1 MSLPEQ
7 AATLP
12 RAPGARSESSEQP
25 LRRLRRLRSARPG
38 LHHLALAGVL
48 ALSAVL
54 NVHRL
59 SQNGYGNIFYS
70 AGIKSMLRSWHNF
83 FFVSFDPGGLIM
95 VDKPPLG
102 LWVQATSAKL
112 FGFSPLGVLL
122 PEAVIGVLSVAL
134 LYLVLARRL
143 GGSAGVA
150 GALAL
155 AVFPSFVA
163 VSRTNN
169 VDALLI
175 LLMILA
181 CEAAL
186 RACERGRWGALLC
199 SGALVGLA
207 FNTKTLAAFLIVPPI
222 ALAFLL
228 CAPGSLRR
236 RLVQLL
242 AAGAV
247 LLAVSAAW
255 MLAVELTPASQRPFV
270 GSSTDNTELGL
281 TFSYNGFG
289 RVGGQTGG
297 PGQIPVG
304 AGGVAK
310 RVIPGNGAAAKPSP
324 VRTVKAPSAPPVFL
338 ANGRERNPIA
348 FGEGVGPLRL
358 FERGLGNQG
367 AWLLPFALV
376 GLLGFA
382 LLVLMPEH
390 GRTARGGGHEL
401 GERET
406 RADAAPGS
414 PRSPAG
420 PADPPARSLPDRRWP
435 IFDRSRLAVLIVLGG
450 WLLVEAAVLSL
461 SKGIVHPYY
470 VSALGPGVAAMFGAG
485 AYAFA
490 QFARRRDWRLLLLA
504 GAAAA
509 TVPAQLVLLHR
520 DRYMSW
526 FTAPLIAATLAALL
540 LVGLLALVPPLR
552 RLAPAAIAL
561 LLGVLLIA
569 PGVYAASNWLAP
581 VQSTFPAAGPR
592 AAAGPGGYGVN
603 DEHIKVDRALLA
615 YVESHGAAARWS
627 VLADASNTASP
638 MILLGGRAGSLG
650 GFSGTDPALDGP
662 GLGAYVRHD
671 AARYVILG
679 GEFSTRGGTKATEA
693 VQRVCRVVPTRTW
706 LPRPLQPNGL
716 ILFDCA
722 GRAQALAAA

>member
-1 MSLPEQ
+1 MSAPEQ
-7 AATLP
+7 AVSLP
-12 RAPGARSESSEQP
+12 RSQETPARSFE
-25 LRRLRRLRSARPG
+25 RLRGVRLGP
-38 LHHLALAGVL
+38 HHLALAGVL
-48 ALSAVL
+48 ALSAVV
-54 NVHRL
+54 NMHRI

-70 AGIKSMLRSWHNF
+70 AGVKSMLRSWHNF

-102 LWVQATSAKL
+102 LWVQALSAKL
-112 FGFSPLGVLL
+112 FGFTPLAVLL
-122 PEAVIGVLSVAL
+122 PEAIIGVLSVAL
-134 LYLVLARRL
+134 LYFVLARRL
-143 GGSAGVA
+143 GGWAGVA

-163 VSRTNN
+163 ISRTNN

-207 FNTKTLAAFLIVPPI
+207 FNTKTLAAYLIVPGI

-228 CAPGSLRR
+228 CAPGSLRK
-236 RLVQLL
+236 RLLQLL

-270 GSSTDNTELGL
+270 GSSTDNSELGL

-304 AGGVAK
+304 TGGVAK
-310 RVIPGNGAAAKPSP
+310 RVAPGKGGAAKPSP
-324 VRTVKAPSAPPVFL
+324 VHTVKAPSAPPVFL

-348 FGEGVGPLRL
+348 FGGPVGPLRL
-358 FERGLGNQG
+358 FERGLGSQG

-382 LLVLMPEH
+382 LLVLMPE
-390 GRTARGGGHEL
+390 R
-401 GERET
+401 GERESRLIVGPST
-406 RADAAPGS
+406 EAGQPGAAAP
-414 PRSPAG
+414 PR
-420 PADPPARSLPDRRWP
+420 RFPDRRDP
-435 IFDRSRLAVLIVLGG
+435 RLALLVVLGG
-450 WLLVEAAVLSL
+450 WLLAEAAVLSL

-490 QFARRRDWRLLLLA
+490 QFAGRRDWRLLLLA

-520 DRYMSW
+520 DHYMPW
-526 FTAPLIAATLAALL
+526 FTAPLIAATIAALL
-540 LVGLLALVPPLR
+540 LVAALSLMPALR
-552 RLAPAAIAL
+552 RLAPGAIAL
-561 LLGVLLIA
+561 LVGVLCIA
-569 PGVYAASNWLAP
+569 PAVYAASNWLAP

-592 AAAGPGGYGVN
+592 AASGPGGYGVN
-603 DEHIKVDRALLA
+603 DEHVKVDRSLLDYA
-615 YVESHGAAARWS
+615 EGHRAGTRWS
-627 VLADASNTASP
+627 VLVDAANTASP
-638 MILLGGRAGSLG
+638 MILLGGQAGSLG
-650 GFSGTDPALDGP
+650 GFSGTDPALDGR
-662 GLGAYVRHD
+662 GLGAYV
-671 AARYVILG
+671 AAGKARYVLLG

-706 LPRPLQPNGL
+706 LPRPLEPNGL

-722 GRAQALAAA
+722 GRARPLAAS

>member
-1 MSLPEQ
+1 MSAPERAVSLPSSRE
-7 AATLP
+7 TH
-12 RAPGARSESSEQP
+12 ARSLE
-25 LRRLRRLRSARPG
+25 RLRGVRFGP
-38 LHHLALAGVL
+38 HHLALAGVL
-48 ALSAVL
+48 ALSAIV

-70 AGIKSMLRSWHNF
+70 AGVKSMLHSWHNF

-102 LWVQATSAKL
+102 LWVQALSAKL
-112 FGFSPLGVLL
+112 FGFTPLAVLL
-122 PEAVIGVLSVAL
+122 PEAIIGVLSVAL

-143 GGSAGVA
+143 GGWAGVA

-163 VSRTNN
+163 ISRTNN

-199 SGALVGLA
+199 SGAVVGLA
-207 FNTKTLAAFLIVPPI
+207 FNCKTLAAYLIVPGI
-222 ALAFLL
+222 TLAFLL
-228 CAPGSLRR
+228 CAPGSLRK
-236 RLVQLL
+236 RLLQLL
-242 AAGAV
+242 AGGAV

-255 MLAVELTPASQRPFV
+255 MLAVELTPASERPFV
-270 GSSTDNTELGL
+270 GSSTDNSELGL

-304 AGGVAK
+304 TGGVGK
-310 RVIPGNGAAAKPSP
+310 RVAPGKGGSVKPSP
-324 VRTVKAPSAPPVFL
+324 VHTVKAPSAPPVFL
-338 ANGRERNPIA
+338 SNGRERNPIA
-348 FGEGVGPLRL
+348 FGGPVGPLRL

-382 LLVLMPEH
+382 LLVLMPERGEPESRVGEELPPR
-390 GRTARGGGHEL
+390 GR
-401 GERET
+401 
-406 RADAAPGS
+406 
-414 PRSPAG
+414 
-420 PADPPARSLPDRRWP
+420 PDRRDP
-435 IFDRSRLAVLIVLGG
+435 RLAVLIVLGS
-450 WLLVEAAVLSL
+450 WLLAEAAVLSL

-490 QFARRRDWRLLLLA
+490 QFAKRRDWRLSLLA

-520 DRYMSW
+520 DHYMSW
-526 FTAPLIAATLAALL
+526 FTAPLIAATIAALL
-540 LVGLLALVPPLR
+540 LVAALSLMPGLR
-552 RLAPAAIAL
+552 RLAPGAIAL
-561 LLGVLLIA
+561 LIGVLCIA
-569 PGVYAASNWLAP
+569 PAVYGASNWLAP

-592 AAAGPGGYGVN
+592 AASGPGGYGVN
-603 DEHIKVDRALLA
+603 DEHVKVDRSLLNYA
-615 YVESHGAAARWS
+615 EGHRAGTRWS
-627 VLADASNTASP
+627 VLVDAANTASP
-638 MILLGGRAGSLG
+638 MILLGGQAGSLG
-650 GFSGTDPALDGP
+650 GFSGTDPALDGR
-662 GLGAYVRHD
+662 GLGVYV
-671 AARYVILG
+671 ASGKARYVLLG

-706 LPRPLQPNGL
+706 LPRPLEPNGL

-722 GRAQALAAA
+722 GRAGQLAAS

>member
-1 MSLPEQ
+1 MSAPGQ

-12 RAPGARSESSEQP
+12 RSRGSVPAGSE
-25 LRRLRRLRSARPG
+25 RLRALRPG

-54 NVHRL
+54 DLHRI

-70 AGIKSMLRSWHNF
+70 AGVKSMLRSWHNF

-102 LWVQATSAKL
+102 LWVQALSAKL
-112 FGFSPLGVLL
+112 FGFTPSALLL
-122 PEAVIGVLSVAL
+122 PEAIMGVLAVAL

-143 GGSAGVA
+143 GGWAGVA

-163 VSRTNN
+163 IARTNN
-169 VDALLI
+169 VDAPLI

-186 RACERGRWGALLC
+186 RGCERGRWGALLW

-207 FNTKTLAAFLIVPPI
+207 FNTKTLAAYLIVPGI
-222 ALAFLL
+222 AIAFLL

-236 RLVQLL
+236 RVLQLL
-242 AAGAV
+242 AGGAV
-247 LLAVSAAW
+247 MLAVSAAW

-270 GSSTDNTELGL
+270 GSSTDNSELGL

-297 PGQIPVG
+297 PGRIPVG

-310 RVIPGNGAAAKPSP
+310 RVAPRKGAAKPSP

-376 GLLGFA
+376 GLLAFA
-382 LLVLMPEH
+382 LLVL
-390 GRTARGGGHEL
+390 L
-401 GERET
+401 
-406 RADAAPGS
+406 
-414 PRSPAG
+414 
-420 PADPPARSLPDRRWP
+420 PARDGPQPRGPDRRDP
-435 IFDRSRLAVLIVLGG
+435 RLALLIVLGG
-450 WLLVEAAVLSL
+450 WLLVEAVVLSF

-470 VSALGPGVAAMFGAG
+470 VSALGPGVAAMVGAG
-485 AYAFA
+485 SYAFA
-490 QFARRRDWRLLLLA
+490 HFALRPDWRLGLLA
-504 GAAAA
+504 LAAAL
-509 TVPAQLVLLHR
+509 TMPAQIVLLHR
-520 DRYMSW
+520 DHYMSW
-526 FTAPLIAATLAALL
+526 FTAPLVAATAAALL
-540 LVGLLALVPPLR
+540 LVLALLLLPAAR
-552 RLAPAAIAL
+552 RLAAPAVAL
-561 LLGVLLIA
+561 ALGVLVIA
-569 PGVYAASNWLAP
+569 PAVYAASNWLAP

-603 DEHIKVDRALLA
+603 DEHVGVDRALLA
-615 YVESHGAAARWS
+615 YVEGHGAGTRWS

-638 MILLGGRAGSLG
+638 MILLGGHAGSLG

-662 GLGAYVRHD
+662 GLAVYVREGE
-671 AARYVILG
+671 ARYVLLG
-679 GEFSTRGGTKATEA
+679 GEFSTRGGTEATEA
-693 VQRVCRVVPTRTW
+693 VQRTCRVVPTRTW

-722 GRAQALAAA
+722 GRVRALAGS

>member
-1 MSLPEQ
+1 MTVTQP
-7 AATLP
+7 AA
-12 RAPGARSESSEQP
+12 P
-25 LRRLRRLRSARPG
+25 LARPRRALASPLHRLG

-70 AGIKSMLRSWHNF
+70 AGVKSMLRSWHNF

-102 LWVQATSAKL
+102 LWLQAASAKL
-112 FGFSPLGVLL
+112 FGFTPLSLLL
-122 PEAVIGVLSVAL
+122 PEAIIGVLAVWA

-143 GGSAGVA
+143 GGWAGVA

-163 VSRTNN
+163 ISRTNN

-181 CEAAL
+181 GEAAL
-186 RACERGRWGALLC
+186 RACERGRWVPLLC

-207 FNTKTLAAFLIVPPI
+207 FNTKTLAAYLIAPPI
-222 ALAFLL
+222 ALAFAL

-247 LLAVSAAW
+247 LLTVSAAW

-310 RVIPGNGAAAKPSP
+310 RVAPAPGATKPSP
-324 VRTVKAPSAPPVFL
+324 VRTVKATNPPAVFL

-348 FGEGVGPLRL
+348 FGGPVGPLRL
-358 FERGLGNQG
+358 FERGLGSQG

-376 GLLGFA
+376 GLLAFA
-382 LLVLMPEH
+382 LLVLMPASA
-390 GRTARGGGHEL
+390 GEL
-401 GERET
+401 EPDTPAAASSHAALNDSREGWWK
-406 RADAAPGS
+406 R
-414 PRSPAG
+414 
-420 PADPPARSLPDRRWP
+420 LDRP
-435 IFDRSRLAVLIVLGG
+435 RLALLIVFGG
-450 WLLVEAAVLSL
+450 WLVIEAAVLSL

-490 QFARRRDWRLLLLA
+490 QFAKRRDWRLLLLA

-509 TVPAQLVLLHR
+509 TVPAQLALLRH
-520 DRYMSW
+520 DHYMSW
-526 FTAPLIAATLAALL
+526 FTAPLIAATVVTVA
-540 LVGLLALVPPLR
+540 LVGLLSLVPSVR
-552 RLAPAAIAL
+552 RTAPAAIAL
-561 LLGVLLIA
+561 VLGVLLIA

-592 AAAGPGGYGVN
+592 AAAGPGGYGV
-603 DEHIKVDRALLA
+603 DTEHVAVDRALLR
-615 YVESHGAAARWS
+615 YVASHGQGSRWS

-638 MILLGGRAGSLG
+638 MILLGSDAGSLG

-662 GLGAYVRHD
+662 GLGAYVRGGQ
-671 AARYVILG
+671 ARYVLLG

-693 VQRVCRVVPTRTW
+693 VQQACRVVHTRSW
-706 LPRPLQPNGL
+706 LPRPLQPDGL

-722 GRAQALAAA
+722 GRASQLAAS

>member
-1 MSLPEQ
+1 MSAPEQ
-7 AATLP
+7 AVTLP
-12 RAPGARSESSEQP
+12 GSRETPARSFE
-25 LRRLRRLRSARPG
+25 RLRGLRLGP
-38 LHHLALAGVL
+38 HHLALAGVL
-48 ALSAVL
+48 ALSAVVNL
-54 NVHRL
+54 HRI

-70 AGIKSMLRSWHNF
+70 AGVKSMLRSWHNF

-102 LWVQATSAKL
+102 LWVQALSAKL
-112 FGFSPLGVLL
+112 FGFTPLAVLL
-122 PEAVIGVLSVAL
+122 PEAIIGVLSVAL

-143 GGSAGVA
+143 GGWAGVA

-163 VSRTNN
+163 ISRTNN

-175 LLMILA
+175 LLMVLA
-181 CEAAL
+181 CEAAV

-207 FNTKTLAAFLIVPPI
+207 FNTKTLAAYLIVPGI

-228 CAPGSLRR
+228 CAPGSLRK
-236 RLVQLL
+236 RLLQLL

-270 GSSTDNTELGL
+270 GSSTDNSELGL

-310 RVIPGNGAAAKPSP
+310 RVAPGKGGAAKPSP
-324 VRTVKAPSAPPVFL
+324 VHTVKAPSAPPVFL

-348 FGEGVGPLRL
+348 FGGPVGPLRL

-382 LLVLMPEH
+382 LLVLMPE
-390 GRTARGGGHEL
+390 RGEQEPRIVEGPSTEA
-401 GERET
+401 EQ
-406 RADAAPGS
+406 PGAGAT
-414 PRSPAG
+414 PR
-420 PADPPARSLPDRRWP
+420 RYPDRRDP
-435 IFDRSRLAVLIVLGG
+435 RLALLIVLGG
-450 WLLVEAAVLSL
+450 WLLAEAAVLSL

-520 DRYMSW
+520 DHYMSW
-526 FTAPLIAATLAALL
+526 FTAPLIAATIAALL
-540 LVGLLALVPPLR
+540 LVAALSLTPAVR

-561 LLGVLLIA
+561 LVGVLCIA
-569 PGVYAASNWLAP
+569 PAVYAASNWLAP

-592 AAAGPGGYGVN
+592 AASGPGGYGVN
-603 DEHIKVDRALLA
+603 DEHVKVDRSLLDYA
-615 YVESHGAAARWS
+615 EGHRAGTRWS
-627 VLADASNTASP
+627 VLVDAANTASP
-638 MILLGGRAGSLG
+638 MILLGGQAGSLG
-650 GFSGTDPALDGP
+650 GFSGTDPALDGRS
-662 GLGAYVRHD
+662 LGAYV
-671 AARYVILG
+671 AGGKARYVLLG

-722 GRAQALAAA
+722 GRARRLAAS

>member
-1 MSLPEQ
+1 MSAPGQ

-12 RAPGARSESSEQP
+12 SSREPRVRSFE
-25 LRRLRRLRSARPG
+25 RLRGVRLGP
-38 LHHLALAGVL
+38 HHLALAGVL
-48 ALSAVL
+48 ALSAVV
-54 NVHRL
+54 NMHRL

-70 AGIKSMLRSWHNF
+70 AGVKSMLRSWHNF

-102 LWVQATSAKL
+102 LWVQALSAKL
-112 FGFSPLGVLL
+112 FGFTPLAVLL
-122 PEAVIGVLSVAL
+122 PEAIIGVLSVAL

-143 GGSAGVA
+143 GGWAGVA
-150 GALAL
+150 GALGL

-163 VSRTNN
+163 ISRTNN
-169 VDALLI
+169 LDAPLI

-186 RACERGRWGALLC
+186 RACERGRWGALLW

-207 FNTKTLAAFLIVPPI
+207 FNCKTLAAYLIVPPI

-228 CAPGSLRR
+228 CAPGSLRK
-236 RLVQLL
+236 RLLQLL
-242 AAGAV
+242 AGGAV

-304 AGGVAK
+304 TGGVAK
-310 RVIPGNGAAAKPSP
+310 RVAPGKGGSVNPSP
-324 VRTVKAPSAPPVFL
+324 VHTVKAPSAPPVFL
-338 ANGRERNPIA
+338 SNGRERNPIA
-348 FGEGVGPLRL
+348 FGGPVGPLRL

-382 LLVLMPEH
+382 LLVLMPE
-390 GRTARGGGHEL
+390 R
-401 GERET
+401 GERES
-406 RADAAPGS
+406 RAGEEQPQRGREDPAPGDEEHRS
-414 PRSPAG
+414 GVPPR
-420 PADPPARSLPDRRWP
+420 RYPDRRDP
-435 IFDRSRLAVLIVLGG
+435 RLALLIVLGG
-450 WLLVEAAVLSL
+450 WLLAEAAVLSL

-490 QFARRRDWRLLLLA
+490 QFARRGDWRLLLLA

-509 TVPAQLVLLHR
+509 TVPAQLVLLDR
-520 DRYMSW
+520 DHYMPW
-526 FTAPLIAATLAALL
+526 FTVPLIAATIAGLL
-540 LVGLLALVPPLR
+540 LVGVLSLMGALR
-552 RLAPAAIAL
+552 RLAPGAIAL
-561 LLGVLLIA
+561 LIGVLCIA
-569 PGVYAASNWLAP
+569 PAVYSASNWLAP

-592 AAAGPGGYGVN
+592 AASGPGGYGVN
-603 DEHIKVDRALLA
+603 DEHVKVDRSLLGYA
-615 YVESHGAAARWS
+615 EGHRAGTRWS
-627 VLADASNTASP
+627 VLVDAANTASP

-650 GFSGTDPALDGP
+650 GFSGTDPALDER
-662 GLGAYVRHD
+662 GLGVYV
-671 AARYVILG
+671 ASGKARYVLLG

-722 GRAQALAAA
+722 GRARQLAAS

>member
-1 MSLPEQ
+1 MSAPEQ
-7 AATLP
+7 AVTLP
-12 RAPGARSESSEQP
+12 GTRETRARGRE
-25 LRRLRRLRSARPG
+25 RLRGVRLGP
-38 LHHLALAGVL
+38 HHLALAGVL
-48 ALSAVL
+48 ALSAGVNL
-54 NVHRL
+54 HRL

-70 AGIKSMLRSWHNF
+70 AGVKSMLRSWHNF

-102 LWVQATSAKL
+102 LWVQALSAKL
-112 FGFSPLGVLL
+112 FGFTPLAVLL
-122 PEAVIGVLSVAL
+122 PEAIIGVLSVAL

-143 GGSAGVA
+143 GGWAGVA

-163 VSRTNN
+163 ISRTNN

-175 LLMILA
+175 ILMILA

-199 SGALVGLA
+199 SGALIGLA
-207 FNTKTLAAFLIVPPI
+207 FNTKTLAAYLIVPGI

-228 CAPGSLRR
+228 CAPGSLRK
-236 RLVQLL
+236 RLLQLL
-242 AAGAV
+242 AGGAV

-310 RVIPGNGAAAKPSP
+310 RVAPGKGGSAKPSP
-324 VRTVKAPSAPPVFL
+324 VHTVKAPSAPPVFL

-348 FGEGVGPLRL
+348 FGGPVGPLRL

-382 LLVLMPEH
+382 LLVLMPER
-390 GRTARGGGHEL
+390 GRPESRVDQEPRQRGGE
-401 GERET
+401 
-406 RADAAPGS
+406 
-414 PRSPAG
+414 SPAVDG
-420 PADPPARSLPDRRWP
+420 EEQPSEPRRRYPDRRDP
-435 IFDRSRLAVLIVLGG
+435 PLALLIVLGG
-450 WLLVEAAVLSL
+450 WLLAEAAVLSL

-490 QFARRRDWRLLLLA
+490 QFAKRRDWRLLLLA
-504 GAAAA
+504 GAAGA

-520 DRYMSW
+520 DHYMPW
-526 FTAPLIAATLAALL
+526 FTAPLIAATIALLL
-540 LVGLLALVPPLR
+540 LVGVLSLTAALR
-552 RLAPAAIAL
+552 RLAPGAIAL
-561 LLGVLLIA
+561 LIGVLCIA
-569 PGVYAASNWLAP
+569 PAVYSASNWLAP

-603 DEHIKVDRALLA
+603 DEHVKVDRSLLN
-615 YVESHGAAARWS
+615 YVEGHGAGTRWS
-627 VLADASNTASP
+627 VLVDASNTASP
-638 MILLGGRAGSLG
+638 MILLGGHAGSLG
-650 GFSGTDPALDGP
+650 GFSGTDPALDGR
-662 GLGAYVRHD
+662 GLGVYV
-671 AARYVILG
+671 AGGKARYVLLG

-722 GRAQALAAA
+722 GRARRLAAA

>member
-1 MSLPEQ
+1 MSAPEQ

-12 RAPGARSESSEQP
+12 SSRETRTRSLERLRGARFG
-25 LRRLRRLRSARPG
+25 A
-38 LHHLALAGVL
+38 HHLALAGVL
-48 ALSAVL
+48 ALSALV

-70 AGIKSMLRSWHNF
+70 AGVKSMLHSWHNF

-102 LWVQATSAKL
+102 LWVQALSAKL
-112 FGFSPLGVLL
+112 FGFTPLAVLL
-122 PEAVIGVLSVAL
+122 PEAIIGVLSVAL

-143 GGSAGVA
+143 GGWAGVA

-163 VSRTNN
+163 ISRTNN

-207 FNTKTLAAFLIVPPI
+207 FNTKTLAAYLIVPPI

-228 CAPGSLRR
+228 CAPGSLRK
-236 RLVQLL
+236 RLLQLL
-242 AAGAV
+242 AGGAV

-304 AGGVAK
+304 TGGVAK
-310 RVIPGNGAAAKPSP
+310 RVAPGKGGAPKPSP
-324 VRTVKAPSAPPVFL
+324 VHTVKAPSAPPVFL

-348 FGEGVGPLRL
+348 FGGTVGPLRL

-382 LLVLMPEH
+382 LLVLMPER
-390 GRTARGGGHEL
+390 GQRGARLLEGPVAEA
-401 GERET
+401 EQ
-406 RADAAPGS
+406 PGAGAT
-414 PRSPAG
+414 PR
-420 PADPPARSLPDRRWP
+420 RYPDRRDP
-435 IFDRSRLAVLIVLGG
+435 RLALLIVLGG
-450 WLLVEAAVLSL
+450 WLLAEAAVLSL

-485 AYAFA
+485 AYAFG
-490 QFARRRDWRLLLLA
+490 QFARRADWRLLLLA

-520 DRYMSW
+520 DHYMSW
-526 FTAPLIAATLAALL
+526 FTAPLIAATIAALL
-540 LVGLLALVPPLR
+540 LVAVLSLVPALR
-552 RLAPAAIAL
+552 RLAPGAVAL
-561 LLGVLLIA
+561 VLGVLCIA
-569 PGVYAASNWLAP
+569 PAVYAASNWLAP

-592 AAAGPGGYGVN
+592 AASGPGGYGVN
-603 DEHIKVDRALLA
+603 DEHVKVDRALLA
-615 YVESHGAAARWS
+615 YAEGHRAGTRWS

-638 MILLGGRAGSLG
+638 MILLGGQAGSLG

-662 GLGAYVRHD
+662 GLGSYV
-671 AARYVILG
+671 AAGKARYVILG

-693 VQRVCRVVPTRTW
+693 VQRVCRVVPTRRW

-722 GRAQALAAA
+722 GRARQLTAS

>member
-1 MSLPEQ
+1 MSAPEQ
-7 AATLP
+7 AIALP
-12 RAPGARSESSEQP
+12 SSRETRPRSLE
-25 LRRLRRLRSARPG
+25 RLRGVRLGP
-38 LHHLALAGVL
+38 HHLALAGVL
-48 ALSAVL
+48 ALSAVV
-54 NVHRL
+54 NMHRL

-70 AGIKSMLRSWHNF
+70 AGVKSMLRSWHNF

-102 LWVQATSAKL
+102 LWVQALSAKL
-112 FGFSPLGVLL
+112 FGFTPLAVLL
-122 PEAVIGVLSVAL
+122 PEAIIGVLSVAL

-143 GGSAGVA
+143 GGWAGVA

-163 VSRTNN
+163 ISRTNN

-186 RACERGRWGALLC
+186 RACERGRWGALLA

-207 FNTKTLAAFLIVPPI
+207 FNTKTLAAYLIVPPI

-228 CAPGSLRR
+228 CAPGSLRK
-236 RLVQLL
+236 RLLQLL

-304 AGGVAK
+304 AGGVGK
-310 RVIPGNGAAAKPSP
+310 RVVPDKGGSTKPSP
-324 VRTVKAPSAPPVFL
+324 VHTVKAPSAPPVFL

-348 FGEGVGPLRL
+348 FGGPVGPLRL

-382 LLVLMPEH
+382 LLVLMPE
-390 GRTARGGGHEL
+390 RGEQESRNVDGPSAD
-401 GERET
+401 GEE
-406 RADAAPGS
+406 AIGNE
-414 PRSPAG
+414 
-420 PADPPARSLPDRRWP
+420 PPSRYPDRRDP
-435 IFDRSRLAVLIVLGG
+435 RLALLIVLGG
-450 WLLVEAAVLSL
+450 WLLAEAAVLSL

-485 AYAFA
+485 ADAFA
-490 QFARRRDWRLLLLA
+490 RFSRRGDWRLLLLA

-520 DRYMSW
+520 DHYMSW
-526 FTAPLIAATLAALL
+526 FTAPLIAATIATLL
-540 LVGLLALVPPLR
+540 LVAVLSLTPTMR
-552 RLAPAAIAL
+552 RLAPGAIAL
-561 LLGVLLIA
+561 LIGVLCIA
-569 PGVYAASNWLAP
+569 PAVYGASNWLAP

-603 DEHIKVDRALLA
+603 DEHVKVDRSLLDYA
-615 YVESHGAAARWS
+615 EGHGAGTRWS
-627 VLADASNTASP
+627 VLVDAANTASP
-638 MILLGGRAGSLG
+638 MILLGGQAGSLG
-650 GFSGTDPALDGP
+650 GFSGTDPALDGR
-662 GLGAYVRHD
+662 GLGLYV
-671 AARYVILG
+671 ASGKARYVLLG
-679 GEFSTRGGTKATEA
+679 GEFSTRGGTNATEA

-722 GRAQALAAA
+722 GRARQLGVS

>member
-1 MSLPEQ
+1 MSAPEQ
-7 AATLP
+7 ALALP
-12 RAPGARSESSEQP
+12 SSRETRARSLE
-25 LRRLRRLRSARPG
+25 RLRGVRLGP
-38 LHHLALAGVL
+38 HHLALAGVL
-48 ALSAVL
+48 ALSAVV
-54 NVHRL
+54 NMHRI

-70 AGIKSMLRSWHNF
+70 AGVKSMLHSWHNF

-102 LWVQATSAKL
+102 LWVQALSAKL
-112 FGFSPLGVLL
+112 FGFTPLAVLL
-122 PEAVIGVLSVAL
+122 PEAIIGVLSVAL

-143 GGSAGVA
+143 GGWAGVA

-163 VSRTNN
+163 ISRTNN

-186 RACERGRWGALLC
+186 RACERGRWGALLW

-207 FNTKTLAAFLIVPPI
+207 FNTKTLAAYLIVPGI

-228 CAPGSLRR
+228 CAPGSLRK
-236 RLVQLL
+236 RLLQLL
-242 AAGAV
+242 AGGAV

-304 AGGVAK
+304 TGGVAK
-310 RVIPGNGAAAKPSP
+310 RVAPGKGGSTKPSP
-324 VRTVKAPSAPPVFL
+324 VHTVKAPSAPPVFL

-348 FGEGVGPLRL
+348 FGGPVGPLRL

-382 LLVLMPEH
+382 LLVLMPERDGRESRASEELQQRGGEDSAVDGEQRGGVPSH
-390 GRTARGGGHEL
+390 GR
-401 GERET
+401 
-406 RADAAPGS
+406 
-414 PRSPAG
+414 
-420 PADPPARSLPDRRWP
+420 PDRRDP
-435 IFDRSRLAVLIVLGG
+435 RLALLIVLGG
-450 WLLVEAAVLSL
+450 WLLVEAGVLSL

-490 QFARRRDWRLLLLA
+490 QFARRRDWRLLLLVC
-504 GAAAA
+504 AAAA

-526 FTAPLIAATLAALL
+526 FTAPLIAATIATLL
-540 LVGLLALVPPLR
+540 LVALLSLVPKLR
-552 RLAPAAIAL
+552 RLVPGATAL
-561 LLGVLLIA
+561 VLGVLCIA
-569 PGVYAASNWLAP
+569 PAVYAASNWLAP

-592 AAAGPGGYGVN
+592 AASGPGGYGVN
-603 DEHIKVDRALLA
+603 DEHVKVDRSLLDYA
-615 YVESHGAAARWS
+615 EGHRAGTRWS
-627 VLADASNTASP
+627 VLVDAANTASP
-638 MILLGGRAGSLG
+638 MILLGGQAGSLG
-650 GFSGTDPALDGP
+650 GFSGTDPALDGR
-662 GLGAYVRHD
+662 GLGVYV
-671 AARYVILG
+671 ASGKARYVLLG

-722 GRAQALAAA
+722 GRARRLGAS